1 MLQTSKKQA
10 FTLIETLVWVLIVSI
25 IMIWAFQALTA
36 IWIGKVRL
44 IQKTNTQKQS
54 LYFSEKLFEMI
65 KYGGTLDYEEY
76 FNRKVVNW
84 WTPTYM
90 SWHYLKSTG
99 FWNFWPGW
107 TLWWTTYSSAFYYC
121 HSPSSWTGMWV
132 NWCYA
137 SNLWL
142 PQSYWEYSFQFID
155 YNSNQDWDTHCTVP
169 IIWDQDCDGDI
180 IWDDDDE
187 YLWEWPDVFT
197 LNSNTKE
204 LYLINW
210 VKRERTLF
218 RYNIKL
224 DPYAPVWSTCTSVT
238 GENYTGTWCLWTIEY
253 LKLEWRDWWMLLHA
267 NVAVPDETRFDGVI
281 DTWLID
287 EKFSGWT
294 GTVAHSY
301 DSATPALNTNNRY
314 WQSLFPENINV
325 TEFKVFPHPNIDLER
340 AWKESDENQNVAE
353 YVRIQLGMKPA
364 WKDRK
369 MMKWEPKEYKFSTTI
384 SLTDIFTQ

>member
-65 KYGGTLDYEEY
+65 KYGGTLDYEEF

-99 FWNFWPGW
+99 FWNFWPAG
-107 TLWWTTYSSAFYYC
+107 TLWSAAYQFNLYPC
-121 HSPSSWTGMWV
+121 FSPTWTGMWV
-132 NWCYA
+132 NWCYTP
-137 SNLWL
+137 NLWL

-155 YNSNQDWDTHCTVP
+155 YNSNQNNDPDGSGNLG
-169 IIWDQDCDGDI
+169 DEDGDGNI

-187 YLWEWPDVFT
+187 YLGEWPDVFA

-218 RYNIKL
+218 RYNVKV
-224 DPYAPVWSTCTSVT
+224 DPYAPIWSTCTSAT

-253 LKLEWRDWWMLLHA
+253 LKLEWRDWWSDLHNSA
-267 NVAVPDETRFDGVI
+267 LSFNGTQYDWVI

-294 GTVAHSY
+294 WTVAHSY
-301 DSATPALNTNNRY
+301 PGEIDKY
-314 WQSLFPENINV
+314 WQPLFPENINV

-340 AWKESDENQNVAE
+340 AWKESDDNQNVAE

-369 MMKWEPKEYKFSTTI
+369 MMKWDPKEYKFSTTI
-384 SLTDIFTQ
+384 NLTDIFTK